1 MTYTLTSDKR
11 GYVANRIPWRIS
23 KELELEF
30 KGNTDGCRVIL
41 TCNGSKLYKE
51 IIDGKSKIP
60 VNFLDGNVE
69 VSVRDLNAP
78 LDRRWDCEGLVV
90 IKTKDITWVYPEGLN
105 LADEIVK
112 MREEIDELKIELLSV
127 KEIAENLVKGYD
139 II

>member
-23 KELELEF
+23 EELELEF
-30 KGNTDGCRVIL
+30 KGKTDGCRVIL
-41 TCNGSKLYKE
+41 TCNGNKLYRE
-51 IIDGKSKIP
+51 IIDGKAIIP
-60 VNFLDGNVE
+60 VGFLDGNVE

-78 LDRRWDCEGLVV
+78 LDRRWDCEGIVA
-90 IKTKDITWVYPEGLN
+90 IKTKSITWVYPEGLN
-105 LADEIVK
+105 LAAEIVK
-112 MREEIDELKIELLSV
+112 MREEIDKLKEELMSV